1 MDFPDLTEYIGPIIF
16 GLIAWL
22 SNYFSKKK
30 KPTEQTEIEKKKTN
44 ESLPNELTELYNKII
59 SPEKVEE
66 VKDEINF
73 STELKKSIVEKEII
87 DEVNITK
94 NNDEDINSILKEEI
108 TDDSVIESRYDT
120 NKKDKPTKKTISKR
134 NNIRDRIKSK
144 NGLKEAFILK
154 EILDRKYD

>member
-94 NNDEDINSILKEEI
+94 NNDEDINSIVKEKI
-108 TDDSVIESRYDT
+108 TDDSVIESRYET
-120 NKKDKPTKKTISKR
+120 NKKDKPTKKTISKG

>member
-108 TDDSVIESRYDT
+108 TDDSVIESSYDT
-120 NKKDKPTKKTISKR
+120 NKKDKPTKKTISKG

>member
-44 ESLPNELTELYNKII
+44 ESLPNELTEFYNKII
-59 SPEKVEE
+59 SPEKVDE

-73 STELKKSIVEKEII
+73 STELKKPIVEKEII
-87 DEVNITK
+87 DEVDITK
-94 NNDEDINSILKEEI
+94 NNDEDINSIVKEEI

>member
-66 VKDEINF
+66 VKDEINL

-108 TDDSVIESRYDT
+108 TDDSVIESSYDT
-120 NKKDKPTKKTISKR
+120 NKKDKPTKKTISKG

>member
-44 ESLPNELTELYNKII
+44 ESLPNELTEFYNKII
-59 SPEKVEE
+59 SPEKVDE

-94 NNDEDINSILKEEI
+94 NNDEDINSIIKEEI
-108 TDDSVIESRYDT
+108 TDDSVIESSYDT
-120 NKKDKPTKKTISKR
+120 NKKDKPTKKTISKG

>member
-44 ESLPNELTELYNKII
+44 ESLPNELTEFYNKII
-59 SPEKVEE
+59 SPEKVDE

-73 STELKKSIVEKEII
+73 STELKKPIVEKEII
-87 DEVNITK
+87 DEVDITK
-94 NNDEDINSILKEEI
+94 NNDEDINSIIKEEI

>member
-44 ESLPNELTELYNKII
+44 ESLPNELTEFYNKII
-59 SPEKVEE
+59 SPEKVDE

-73 STELKKSIVEKEII
+73 STELKKPIVEKEII
-87 DEVNITK
+87 DEVDITK
-94 NNDEDINSILKEEI
+94 NNDEDINSIIKEEI
-108 TDDSVIESRYDT
+108 TDDSVIESSYDT
-120 NKKDKPTKKTISKR
+120 NKKDKPIKKTISKG

>member
-30 KPTEQTEIEKKKTN
+30 KPTEQTDIEKKKSN
-44 ESLPNELTELYNKII
+44 ESLPNELKEFYNKII

-73 STELKKSIVEKEII
+73 STESKKPIVEKEII
-87 DEVNITK
+87 DEVDITK
-94 NNDEDINSILKEEI
+94 NTDEDINSIVKEEI

>member
-30 KPTEQTEIEKKKTN
+30 KPSDQKEIDKKKSE
-44 ESLPNELTELYNKII
+44 ESLPNELTEFYNKII
-59 SPEKVEE
+59 SPEKLEE
-66 VKDEINF
+66 VKEEINF
-73 STELKKSIVEKEII
+73 STELKKPIEEKEII
-87 DEVNITK
+87 DEVDITK
-94 NNDEDINSILKEEI
+94 NTDENINSIVKEEI
-108 TDDSVIESRYDT
+108 TDDSVIESRYD
-120 NKKDKPTKKTISKR
+120 NKKKDKPTKKTIPKV

>member
-108 TDDSVIESRYDT
+108 TDDSVIESRYET
-120 NKKDKPTKKTISKR
+120 NKKDKPTKKTISKG

>member
-73 STELKKSIVEKEII
+73 STELKKPIVEKEII

-94 NNDEDINSILKEEI
+94 NNDEEINSIVKEEI
-108 TDDSVIESRYDT
+108 TDDSVIESTYDT

>member
-44 ESLPNELTELYNKII
+44 ESLPNELTEFYNKII
-59 SPEKVEE
+59 SPEKVDE

-73 STELKKSIVEKEII
+73 STELKKPIVEKEII

-94 NNDEDINSILKEEI
+94 NNDEDINSIVKEEI
-108 TDDSVIESRYDT
+108 TNDSVIESTYDT
-120 NKKDKPTKKTISKR
+120 NKKDKPTKKTISKG

>member
-59 SPEKVEE
+59 SPEKVDE

-73 STELKKSIVEKEII
+73 STELKKPNVEKEII
-87 DEVNITK
+87 DEVDIIK
-94 NNDEDINSILKEEI
+94 NNDEDINSIVKEEI
-108 TDDSVIESRYDT
+108 SDDSVIESRYDT